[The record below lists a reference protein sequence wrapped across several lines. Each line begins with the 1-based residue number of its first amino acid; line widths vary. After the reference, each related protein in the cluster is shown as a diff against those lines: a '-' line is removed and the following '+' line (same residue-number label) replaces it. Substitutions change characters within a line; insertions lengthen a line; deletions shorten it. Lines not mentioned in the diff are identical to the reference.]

1 MSEVVEAPEGARR
14 IYTHKTPVYHLC
26 RGGSWAYL
34 RLRHRMQVEG
44 LEHIPAEGGA
54 LIVANHQS
62 FLDIPLLAAAV
73 PRHISF
79 VARKSLADSALLGF
93 IMRETGAVLIQRGAP
108 DRAALREMQEH
119 LAAGDLLAIF
129 PEGTRSSDGRVG
141 EFKAGAALA
150 ARKAGVPLIPAAIRG
165 SYDVWPRDRS
175 RPGPGRMAVSFH
187 APVEANAPGALEA
200 VRASILETVGD
211 GSCGAVQR
219 PGGR

>member
-1 MSEVVEAPEGARR
+1 MSSASQEAARGAEERSE
-14 IYTHKTPVYHLC
+14 IFTHKTPVYRLC

-34 RLRHRMQVEG
+34 RLRHRMRVEG
-44 LEHIPAEGGA
+44 LEHIPSEGGA

-62 FLDIPLLAAAV
+62 FLDIPLIAAAV

-79 VARKSLADSALLGF
+79 VARRSLADSALLGF
-93 IMRETGAVLIQRGAP
+93 VMRQTGAVLIQRGEP

-129 PEGTRSSDGRVG
+129 PEGTRSADGRVG

-150 ARKAGVPLIPAAIRG
+150 ARKARVPLIPAAIRG
-165 SYDVWPRDRS
+165 SFDVWPRDRK

-187 APVEANAPGALEA
+187 PPVEANAPGALEE
-200 VRASILETVGD
+200 VRARILSSVGD
-211 GSCGAVQR
+211 GSFGAK
-219 PGGR
+219 